1 MTSEG
6 FILPASTLATIHH
19 LCFKHHFTS
28 QMGVKFIRGCVPEP
42 CPQCWTRSCVLCLGP
57 WILKKNL
64 AQLMTSH
71 DISWHLMT
79 SYDPL
84 SLWPFVPLLRVQSW
98 GACFKPSWQPN
109 SSPSQAWCPFDWIAL
124 ATWGSQGTPD
134 TTPNSE
140 SMWKQSDFA
149 QDRFEKGTSKK
160 AGPELGHSKLNYKV
174 VSISI
179 IVLCSH

>member
-1 MTSEG
+1 MKVSFCQPAPWPPSIIYALSITSP
-6 FILPASTLATIHH
+6 LRWASSSSVDVCQNLAR
-19 LCFKHHFTS
+19 S
-28 QMGVKFIRGCVPEP
+28 AERGPVFCVWAPEF
-42 CPQCWTRSCVLCLGP
+42 W
-57 WILKKNL
+57 KKNL